1 MRKELLFLTNGFRAS
16 RYTLGSRRRRS
27 RRIKKRKK
35 MMIFGEVVRRRK
47 RGGEGVVGRRKVRKI
62 STLTSYHTH
71 KNISK
76 CIIDLNIRSNN
87 IEILGG
93 NMRKS
98 T

>member
-1 MRKELLFLTNGFRAS
+1 MVSEQVDIHLEPEEGEAEELKKEKNDD
-16 RYTLGSRRRRS
+16 
-27 RRIKKRKK
+27 
-35 MMIFGEVVRRRK
+35 FGEVVRRRK